1 MIIPDMLARGVLKS
15 MDWVKH
21 EGITGKVNPWKQL
34 LAEEKFAFQIS
45 TSKVVYEHDIPSE
58 LTINLGQT
66 LLSYVSPGKYLLNI
80 KGAKNVLVKGI
91 GDKRQI
97 TPTFSVS
104 AFGDFQPTRL
114 NCKGNTRRCFL
125 SFLFP
130 RNFNMT
136 FTKNHW
142 SKHRECWAF
151 FFF

>member
-1 MIIPDMLARGVLKS
+1 METTFSRRKICISDIYLKS
-15 MDWVKH
+15 CFWAWYTIRVDHQSWPDSVILRLTRK
-21 EGITGKVNPWKQL
+21 
-34 LAEEKFAFQIS
+34 
-45 TSKVVYEHDIPSE
+45 IPLES
-58 LTINLGQT
+58 
-66 LLSYVSPGKYLLNI
+66 
-80 KGAKNVLVKGI
+80 AKNVLVKGI
-91 GDKRQI
+91 GEKRQI
-97 TPTFSVS
+97 TPTFLVS

-151 FFF
+151 FFYKKSFFF